1 MVKQQPRM
9 DKRRTASASAASGK
23 GRPQRSVNPV
33 PPASH
38 HQWRAGLRSPCAA
51 AHAEDSCAS
60 FSPMTGSSLGGLWNF
75 VAIAPGEA
83 HHDGRLERGELLS
96 DGL

>member
-1 MVKQQPRM
+1 MVKQQPRV

-38 HQWRAGLRSPCAA
+38 SQRRAGLRSPCAA
-51 AHAEDSCAS
+51 AHAEDSCATHAS
-60 FSPMTGSSLGGLWNF
+60 AIEGIQEAGALLLLTPANPIETGG
-75 VAIAPGEA
+75 
-83 HHDGRLERGELLS
+83 
-96 DGL
+96 

>member
-1 MVKQQPRM
+1 MVKQQPRV

-38 HQWRAGLRSPCAA
+38 HQWWAGLRSPCAA
-51 AHAEDSCAS
+51 AHAEDYCATT
-60 FSPMTGSSLGGLWNF
+60 FGVF
-75 VAIAPGEA
+75 
-83 HHDGRLERGELLS
+83 RGNLIPRQVGARRVS
-96 DGL
+96 GP

>member
-9 DKRRTASASAASGK
+9 GKRRTASASAASGK

-38 HQWRAGLRSPCAA
+38 RQWRAGLRSPCAA
-51 AHAEDSCAS
+51 AHAEDSCATPYWV
-60 FSPMTGSSLGGLWNF
+60 FSGSPTPGRPVLVWFLGHRLLGT
-75 VAIAPGEA
+75 AGE
-83 HHDGRLERGELLS
+83 
-96 DGL
+96 

>member
-9 DKRRTASASAASGK
+9 GKRRTASAGAASGK

-38 HQWRAGLRSPCAA
+38 RQRRAGLRSPCAA
-51 AHAEDSCAS
+51 EHAEDSCAKRPS
-60 FSPMTGSSLGGLWNF
+60 SMEDTQEPGALLLFLLTPAKPIETGG
-75 VAIAPGEA
+75 
-83 HHDGRLERGELLS
+83 
-96 DGL
+96 